1 MSGGEDMIKL
11 AAKLYEARDTL
22 RTLWGDTYGERMPKT
37 LQQLRDLAALRK
49 EDPVRL
55 AMDMAKTS
63 DRDVSRLILIA
74 ATVELMEAPDP
85 LPPEV
90 SP

>member
-1 MSGGEDMIKL
+1 MSGPTVHGEDTIKL
-11 AAKLYEARDTL
+11 AAKLYQARDTL

-74 ATVELMEAPDP
+74 ATVELMESE
-85 LPPEV
+85 PPK
-90 SP
+90 